1 MVDAKGQ
8 RQNVH
13 HIVAK
18 RHGRMPQNRLNTPLS
33 ILYALEICS
42 CNDTTMII
50 ENPNHASLA
59 SEQQLEDIS
68 PELVSVESYL

>member
-1 MVDAKGQ
+1 MGTDGVDVG
-8 RQNVH
+8 
-13 HIVAK
+13 
-18 RHGRMPQNRLNTPLS
+18 MPKNRLNTPLS

-42 CNDTTMII
+42 CNDLTMII

>member
-1 MVDAKGQ
+1 MGTDGVDVG
-8 RQNVH
+8 
-13 HIVAK
+13 
-18 RHGRMPQNRLNTPLS
+18 MPQNHLNTPLS
-33 ILYALEICS
+33 IFYDLEICS
-42 CNDTTMII
+42 YNDITMII